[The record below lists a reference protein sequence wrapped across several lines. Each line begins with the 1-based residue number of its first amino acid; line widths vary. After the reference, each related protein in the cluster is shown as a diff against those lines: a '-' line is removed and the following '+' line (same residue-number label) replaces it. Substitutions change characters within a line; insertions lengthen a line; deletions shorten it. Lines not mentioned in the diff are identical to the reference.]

1 MGILIAF
8 LQAVCSAGT
17 TIILRTLSTR
27 MNAFFINSLRTT
39 VGWLILVPVALLT
52 AGPSD
57 WALLT
62 PLRLTYLVTSVLVG
76 ATFGDYLYV
85 SALRILGV
93 GRAFPIISTYPAFT
107 VLLGFIFLGDT
118 ISALALVGM
127 AVVLFGVYLVARPHH
142 DVMAL
147 DNTPPLAPRQLVL
160 GIITAVGAALAW
172 SAGTVIVAFGLTDGI
187 NTVMAN
193 AVRLPAVVLVSLAAA
208 GRQGGLV
215 DVRRLGRRTVG
226 LLVLAGILGL
236 AIGGSCYTASV
247 HLIGPGMTAL
257 ISSTA
262 PIFAVPM
269 SYFILGERPT
279 RHSLIGTALTFV
291 GIILVLL

>member
-8 LQAVCSAGT
+8 LQAVCAAGT
-17 TIILRTLSTR
+17 SIILRTLSTR
-27 MNAFFINSLRTT
+27 MNAFLINGLRTT

-52 AGPSD
+52 ADAGD

-85 SALRILGV
+85 CALRILGV
-93 GRAFPIISTYPAFT
+93 GRAFPITSTYPAFT
-107 VLLGFIFLGDT
+107 VLLGFLFLKDQVST
-118 ISALALVGM
+118 RALVGM
-127 AVVLFGVYLVARPHH
+127 AIVLFGVYLVARPRR
-142 DVMAL
+142 DVVSM
-147 DNTPPLAPRQLVL
+147 DNTPPLAPRQLWL
-160 GIITAVGAALAW
+160 GVAAAVGAALAW
-172 SAGTVIVAFGLTDGI
+172 AGGTVIVAFGLTDGI

-193 AVRLPAVVLVSLAAA
+193 AVRLPAVVLVSLTAA
-208 GRQGGLV
+208 GRQGQLSS
-215 DVRRLGRRTVG
+215 VRRLDRRTIG
-226 LLVLAGILGL
+226 LVVLAGVLGW
-236 AIGGSCYTASV
+236 AIGGSFYTSAV
-247 HLIGPGMTAL
+247 QLIGPGMTAL

-279 RHSLIGTALTFV
+279 RHSLIGTALTIA
-291 GIILVLL
+291 GIILVI